1 MCGLITY
8 HVSHLVALVLR
19 PTCRAV
25 GTPATRDVLP
35 AGQRPLLSR
44 IRSVVN
50 VYARHQLLPNSLLLY
65 SAPAPRH
72 PHPISSPTPPNTQ
85 RCRRSAAAADRS
97 PPLGVHFCIV
107 LRRVRRNTVYVVAAC
122 STHASTSRAC
132 VTRTVTDLLFLSY
145 DTFRPGTLSYTGL
158 AAFVCMNSTHSLL
171 KLSVRD
177 LSLQLQPVFS
187 FTLTSLRVI
196 LLSPLT
202 SFNAPIPN
210 APPTPSSLH
219 HTHLLESLSEIQ
231 DP

>member
-1 MCGLITY
+1 
-8 HVSHLVALVLR
+8 
-19 PTCRAV
+19 
-25 GTPATRDVLP
+25 
-35 AGQRPLLSR
+35 
-44 IRSVVN
+44 
-50 VYARHQLLPNSLLLY
+50 
-65 SAPAPRH
+65 
-72 PHPISSPTPPNTQ
+72 
-85 RCRRSAAAADRS
+85 
-97 PPLGVHFCIV
+97 
-107 LRRVRRNTVYVVAAC
+107 
-122 STHASTSRAC
+122 
-132 VTRTVTDLLFLSY
+132 
-145 DTFRPGTLSYTGL
+145 
-158 AAFVCMNSTHSLL
+158 MNSTHSLL